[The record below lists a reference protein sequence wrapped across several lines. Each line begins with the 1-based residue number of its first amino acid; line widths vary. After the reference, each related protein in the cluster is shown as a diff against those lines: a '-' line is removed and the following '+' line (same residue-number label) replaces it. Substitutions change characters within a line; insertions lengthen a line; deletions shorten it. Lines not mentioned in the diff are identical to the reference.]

1 MERNVKQVLSGVG
14 FYGTLAVCLA
24 VVGVCGWVL
33 LRGEGT
39 EPVQELPVTP
49 QAAVSQPVTVP
60 ERVEEPVAETLKPE
74 PVPVDTADKPEMPEL
89 PVEDVPVAAQAPKL
103 IVEPLRGEVLTAFS
117 MEELIYSPTM
127 GDWRTHDGI
136 DIAAKAGTTVLAAS
150 SGTVRSVTDDT
161 LMGTTVVLEHEG
173 GYETTYANLQSK
185 PTVETGDSV
194 SAGQIIALSAP
205 PPPQRAARPTCT
217 SR

>member
-74 PVPVDTADKPEMPEL
+74 PVPVDTGRTSRKC
-89 PVEDVPVAAQAPKL
+89 
-103 IVEPLRGEVLTAFS
+103 RS
-117 MEELIYSPTM
+117 CR
-127 GDWRTHDGI
+127 WRTF
-136 DIAAKAGTTVLAAS
+136 
-150 SGTVRSVTDDT
+150 
-161 LMGTTVVLEHEG
+161 
-173 GYETTYANLQSK
+173 
-185 PTVETGDSV
+185 
-194 SAGQIIALSAP
+194 
-205 PPPQRAARPTCT
+205 PQRHRLPSSLWSRCGARF
-217 SR
+217 

>member
-89 PVEDVPVAAQAPKL
+89 
-103 IVEPLRGEVLTAFS
+103 R
-117 MEELIYSPTM
+117 
-127 GDWRTHDGI
+127 WRTFR
-136 DIAAKAGTTVLAAS
+136 
-150 SGTVRSVTDDT
+150 SGTGSQAHCGAAAGRGSDR
-161 LMGTTVVLEHEG
+161 LFHG
-173 GYETTYANLQSK
+173 GANLQ
-185 PTVETGDSV
+185 PHNGRL
-194 SAGQIIALSAP
+194 AHP
-205 PPPQRAARPTCT
+205 
-217 SR
+217 